1 MRVNDLGS
9 AKKLAL
15 ACVLVLA
22 ILAWF
27 GREKEMAPVEIAG
40 VVSGVQESD
49 GALRAFAVESAGQ
62 RYVVR
67 VTALYLQT
75 AAPPSLAANQEV
87 VLTATSFKAVKQGVT
102 CDLVKLVRAGP
113 VRDGS
118 APQGNETLPVDDLKT
133 LPGFKGM

>member
-15 ACVLVLA
+15 ACILVLVA
-22 ILAWF
+22 LAWF
-27 GREKEMAPVEIAG
+27 GREREIAPVEIDG
-40 VVSGVQESD
+40 VVSGIQESD
-49 GALRAFAVESAGQ
+49 GAVRAFAVESNGA

-75 AAPPSLAANQEV
+75 AAPVTLVANQEV
-87 VLTATSFKAVKQGVT
+87 VLKATSFKAVKQGVT
-102 CDLVKLVRAGP
+102 CDLVELVKAGP
-113 VRDGS
+113 VREGL
-118 APQGNETLPVDDLKT
+118 APQGNEALPVDDLKA